1 LTTGLLGN
9 TPASDA
15 RRPARFRL
23 FEAAIGFGVLA
34 IATILLFL
42 TAPANGEFW
51 WSESPRN
58 ALNGAFV
65 LDFLRELPLDHPVR
79 WAKDYYLKYPALTV
93 LFYPPLLHIFLAMF
107 YAVLGVSH
115 QTALICISAFLFML
129 AAGLYTWLRRATSA
143 PVALA
148 GALLLLASPELVKW
162 GQQIMLE
169 IPMMA
174 FVVWAIVFG
183 LRYGDRDAPRDLGWC
198 VALFVAAMYVKQ
210 TAIFAIAG
218 FALALLIWKGWALLR
233 RRHVWIAL
241 AIALVA
247 LIPLAY
253 MQMHFGSFNT
263 MSLVS
268 RPDIGAP
275 GRFTFGGL
283 TWYAAQLPGMMHWPA
298 LLLAVALLVGVTIAP
313 SWRAPRGDLLVVFGT
328 LLSTYAVLS
337 MIDLKET
344 RHGVPLL
351 VPIAVMAG
359 MALER
364 SLQAAERLR
373 WIVPAGAAALLLWTL
388 HLAPTPRVA
397 GYHEAA
403 ARIAALAPPSGRVVF
418 AGNRDGHFIFNLRA
432 HTERGDVAV
441 IRADKLFLRIAIM
454 PDLGLNPK
462 QYSAAEISA
471 MLNRLGVSYVV
482 TVPRVWADAPVMAS
496 FADLLTTSQFVEIAR
511 IPVTGPVGEKELVIY
526 RNDGKLSQPPESY
539 EAELPGVGMTTY

>member
-1 LTTGLLGN
+1 MAALT
-9 TPASDA
+9 
-15 RRPARFRL
+15 RPNA
-23 FEAAIGFGVLA
+23 FEAAISLAILA
-34 IATILLFL
+34 IATILVFL

-65 LDFLRELPLDHPVR
+65 LDFVRELPLDHPVR
-79 WAKDYYLKYPALTV
+79 WAKNYYLKYPALTI
-93 LFYPPLLHIFLAMF
+93 LFYPPLLHIVLAMF

-115 QTALICISAFLFML
+115 QSALICICAFLFML
-129 AAGLYTWLRRATSA
+129 AAGVYAWLRRVTSA

-148 GALLLLASPELVKW
+148 GALLLLAAPELVKW

-174 FVVWAIVFG
+174 FVVWGIVFG
-183 LRYGDRDAPRDLGWC
+183 LRYGDHDRPRDFGLCLG
-198 VALFVAAMYVKQ
+198 FFGAAMYVKQ
-210 TAIFAIAG
+210 TAVFVLVG
-218 FALALLIWKGWALLR
+218 LALALLIWKGWGLLR
-233 RRHVWIAL
+233 RRHLWITL

-253 MQMHFGSFNT
+253 IQIRFGSFNT

-275 GRFTFGGL
+275 GRFTVGGL
-283 TWYAAQLPGMMHWPA
+283 TWYAVELPGMMHWPA
-298 LLLAVALLVGVTIAP
+298 LLLALALVVGVTIAP
-313 SWRAPRGDLLVVFGT
+313 AWRAARGDLLVVFAT
-328 LLSTYAVLS
+328 LLSTYAALS

-351 VPIAVMAG
+351 APIAVMAG
-359 MALER
+359 MAI
-364 SLQAAERLR
+364 ERLIHAVGRVR
-373 WIVPAGAAALLLWTL
+373 WIVPVGAAALLLWTL

-403 ARIAALAPPSGRVVF
+403 ARIATLAPPSGRVVF

-432 HTERGDVAV
+432 HTERGDIAV

-462 QYSAAEISA
+462 KYSGAEIST

-482 TVPRVWADAPVMAS
+482 TVPRVWDDAPVMAS
-496 FADLLTTSQFVEIAR
+496 FADLLTTSQFVEITR

-526 RNDGKLSQPPESY
+526 RNNGKLSQPPESY
-539 EAELPGVGMTTY
+539 EAELPGVGMSTH